1 MFSYPAVLNV
11 NTSYV
16 GPGYKS
22 EHMCIFII
30 YQTYNHLKKKNLPIQ
45 VGIQFHL
52 LLN

>member
-30 YQTYNHLKKKNLPIQ
+30 YQTYNHLKKKKSSNSGRHSVSFIA
-45 VGIQFHL
+45 
-52 LLN
+52 